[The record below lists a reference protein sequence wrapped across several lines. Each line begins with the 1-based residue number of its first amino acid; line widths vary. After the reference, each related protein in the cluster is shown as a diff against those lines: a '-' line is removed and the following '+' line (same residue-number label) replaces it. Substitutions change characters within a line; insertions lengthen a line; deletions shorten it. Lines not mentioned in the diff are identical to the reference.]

1 MFLFDKFK
9 ISGIC
14 KNLDASFEIEI
25 TAYDVSIHQMD

>member
-1 MFLFDKFK
+1 MFLFDKLK

-14 KNLDASFEIEI
+14 KSLDASFEI